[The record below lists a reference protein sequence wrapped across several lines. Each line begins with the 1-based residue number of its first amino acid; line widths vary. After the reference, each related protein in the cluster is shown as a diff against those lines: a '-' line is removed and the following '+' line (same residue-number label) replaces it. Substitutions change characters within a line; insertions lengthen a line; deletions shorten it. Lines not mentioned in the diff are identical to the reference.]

1 LVTTAEPLARLRAKL
16 VLVLLALDRLT
27 VNTAS
32 APSSTVTLLT
42 AGSVALPTCVMV
54 GAPSLS
60 AMVPVPVTLPIC
72 SVKFSAGSLV
82 VSLTVGT
89 VTVKLVTP
97 AGTITWPLTR
107 VTPPL
112 KVMALV

>member
-1 LVTTAEPLARLRAKL
+1 MAAGVA
-16 VLVLLALDRLT
+16 ALLT
-27 VNTAS
+27 V
-32 APSSTVTLLT
+32 L
-42 AGSVALPTCVMV
+42 MV

-60 AMVPVPVTLPIC
+60 VMVPVPATPPMLRLNV
-72 SVKFSAGSLV
+72 SA
-82 VSLTVGT
+82 VSLTVSLTLGT

-112 KVMALV
+112 NVMAPV